1 MYDSLSSRK
10 TPLLTQ
16 VRHHLR
22 LKHYSIRTEDAYVQI
37 IKRFIIFHHKRHP
50 LEMGVEEIRQY
61 LSHLANQG
69 KVSASTQN
77 QALAAL
83 LFLYRDVLGKGI
95 GFIDGIERAK
105 RPRQSS
111 YGAYSGRGE
120 AGIGTSFRHAL
131 LNGQST
137 LRGWLTSDG
146 MRAVES

>member
-1 MYDSLSSRK
+1 MYDTLSSRK

-16 VRHHLR
+16 VRHRLR
-22 LKHYSIRTEDAYVQI
+22 LKHYSIRTEDAYAQV

-83 LFLYRDVLGKGI
+83 LFLYRDVLDKEI
-95 GFIDGIERAK
+95 G
-105 RPRQSS
+105 
-111 YGAYSGRGE
+111 
-120 AGIGTSFRHAL
+120 
-131 LNGQST
+131 
-137 LRGWLTSDG
+137 
-146 MRAVES
+146 